1 MVDIVKTLKT
11 TVKKGK
17 IKIGSK
23 ETKASIKNGEAKL
36 VIIANN
42 CPHSSD
48 IKKISKKQKTPVYDF
63 KLNSIDL
70 GYAIGAIL
78 SGIIADFFGVNWA
91 IICIGVITI
100 FSSLIIK
107 FRMPKQE
114 PRPKK

>member
-70 GYAIGAIL
+70 GYAIGKAYAVSVLAVLDDGGSNIL
-78 SGIIADFFGVNWA
+78 QF
-91 IICIGVITI
+91 
-100 FSSLIIK
+100 IK
-107 FRMPKQE
+107 G
-114 PRPKK
+114 

>member
-42 CPHSSD
+42 CPHTLD

-70 GYAIGAIL
+70 GYAIGKAYAVSVLAVLDDGGSNIL
-78 SGIIADFFGVNWA
+78 Q
-91 IICIGVITI
+91 
-100 FSSLIIK
+100 LIK
-107 FRMPKQE
+107 G
-114 PRPKK
+114 

>member
-23 ETKASIKNGEAKL
+23 ETMASIKNGEAKL

-42 CPHSSD
+42 CPYSSD

-70 GYAIGAIL
+70 GYAIGKAYAVSVLAVLDDGGSNIL
-78 SGIIADFFGVNWA
+78 HF
-91 IICIGVITI
+91 
-100 FSSLIIK
+100 IK
-107 FRMPKQE
+107 G
-114 PRPKK
+114 

>member
-1 MVDIVKTLKT
+1 MVDVVKTLKT

-42 CPHSSD
+42 CPHSKY
-48 IKKISKKQKTPVYDF
+48 IKDISKKQKTPVYDF

-70 GYAIGAIL
+70 GYAIGKSYAVSVLAVLDDGGSNIL
-78 SGIIADFFGVNWA
+78 Q
-91 IICIGVITI
+91 
-100 FSSLIIK
+100 LIK
-107 FRMPKQE
+107 G
-114 PRPKK
+114 